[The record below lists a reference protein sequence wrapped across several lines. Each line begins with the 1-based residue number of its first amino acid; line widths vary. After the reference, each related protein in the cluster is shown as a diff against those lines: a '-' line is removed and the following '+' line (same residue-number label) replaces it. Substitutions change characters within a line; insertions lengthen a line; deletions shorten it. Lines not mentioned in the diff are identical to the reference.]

1 MHEMLLKLR
10 ILAAAEINLARI
22 AARRLANRAT
32 ILAIAV
38 GLLLLGVVMANIGAY
53 HLLSRTQTPSMAA
66 FLIAAGNAVL
76 AILALVIANRLEPG
90 PEEQMARQ
98 IREMAFD
105 ELAADVDELKDQ
117 FGKVGSDVKRIRTG
131 FSFLARSGSLSA
143 GLASIAPVISVVADA
158 IKEHRKEK
166 KEKKEKKEQET
177 RNEEEAPNDE

>member
-10 ILAAAEINLARI
+10 ILAAAELNLARI

-32 ILAIAV
+32 LLAIAV
-38 GLLLLGVVMANIGAY
+38 GLLLLAVVMANIGAY

-66 FLIAAGNAVL
+66 FLIAAGNALIAVVVL
-76 AILALVIANRLEPG
+76 IIANRLEPG

-105 ELAADVDELKDQ
+105 ELAADVEDLKDQ

-131 FSFLARSGSLSA
+131 FSFLARSGSISA
-143 GLASIAPVISVVADA
+143 GLASIAPVISIVADT
-158 IKEHRKEK
+158 IKEHRKQ
-166 KEKKEKKEQET
+166 KKEKKEQEA
-177 RNEEEAPNDE
+177 RQEEDTPNGE

>member
-10 ILAAAEINLARI
+10 ILAAAELNLARI

-32 ILAIAV
+32 LLAIAV
-38 GLLLLGVVMANIGAY
+38 GLLLLAVVMANIGAY

-66 FLIAAGNAVL
+66 FLIAAGNAVIAVVVL
-76 AILALVIANRLEPG
+76 IIANRLEPG

-105 ELAADVDELKDQ
+105 ELSADVDDLKDQ

-131 FSFLARSGSLSA
+131 FSFLARSGSISA
-143 GLASIAPVISVVADA
+143 GLASIAPVISIVADT
-158 IKEHRKEK
+158 IKEHRMK
-166 KEKKEKKEQET
+166 KKEKKEQEA
-177 RNEEEAPNDE
+177 RKEENSPNGE

>member
-10 ILAAAEINLARI
+10 ILASAEINLARI

-32 ILAIAV
+32 LLAIAV
-38 GLLLLGVVMANIGAY
+38 GLLLLAVVMANIGAY

-66 FLIAAGNAVL
+66 FLIAAGNALIAVVVL
-76 AILALVIANRLEPG
+76 IIANRLEPG

-105 ELAADVDELKDQ
+105 ELAADVEDLKDQ

-131 FSFLARSGSLSA
+131 FSFLARSGSISA
-143 GLASIAPVISVVADA
+143 GLASIAPVISIVADT
-158 IKEHRKEK
+158 IKEHRKQ
-166 KEKKEKKEQET
+166 KKEKKEQEA
-177 RNEEEAPNDE
+177 RQEEDTPNGE